1 MAQTYSQVQALELER
16 VSKKLPVLFERA
28 STFYSQVAK
37 NAQVEKV
44 SNRDMRVPMEIRP
57 GGRPGHFDPDGGDL
71 GRGDSG
77 TYDKALVGVAHLKYA
92 VEFTKKGK
100 WGTDSDAKAIRNSV
114 RDTVAKSLASFRR
127 FNDALCMQGGNGVL
141 GTISGIA
148 SNTYTLNTDG
158 FGAKLL
164 QFGQYV
170 NIYDTTLA
178 TNRTSGGE
186 KYIVGLD
193 LAAKTITVDSAVG
206 GVVIGD
212 KVVVSGVS
220 GASPVSLL
228 GVPYHISDAS
238 TGTWLGYNRA
248 NFPEI
253 RSSSVDAASSALSLT
268 HARLLMNR
276 IGDRV
281 GADNEYLTGMEAWMH
296 PAQDHAHENLAQLY
310 MNIQKQAKE
319 ENVNLYFGSGKQLA
333 GATAKVSFA
342 WNQFRID
349 FFNRKNFGRAEMYPM
364 DFYKSEDGRV
374 YFELRGTSGGVATA
388 DIFYYVVGHQLFLM
402 NPAATGYIKNLT
414 VPAGY

>member
-1 MAQTYSQVQALELER
+1 MPQVYSQVAALELER
-16 VSKKLPVLFERA
+16 VSKKLPVLFERD
-28 STFYSQVAK
+28 STFYSQIAK
-37 NAQVEKV
+37 GSAEKV
-44 SNRDMRVPMEIRP
+44 SNREMRVPMEIRP

-71 GRGDSG
+71 GRGDAS
-77 TYDKALVGVAHLKYA
+77 TYDRALVSVAHLKYA

-100 WGTDSDAKAIRNSV
+100 WGTDSDAKAIKSSV
-114 RDTVAKSLASFRR
+114 RDTVAKSMASFRR
-127 FNDALCMQGGNGVL
+127 FNDALFMQNGNGVL
-141 GTISGIA
+141 GTISAIA
-148 SNTYTLNTDG
+148 SQTYTLNSDG

-193 LAAKTITVDSAVG
+193 LAAKTITVDSAVA
-206 GVVIGD
+206 GVTVGD

-220 GASPVSLL
+220 GASPASIF

-248 NFPEI
+248 NFPEV
-253 RSSSVDAASSALSLT
+253 RANSVDAASSALSLNQ
-268 HARLLMNR
+268 ARLLMNK
-276 IGDRV
+276 IGDRL
-281 GADNEYLTGMEAWMH
+281 GSDNEYMSGIQAWMH

-319 ENVNLYFGSGKQLA
+319 ENVNLYFGKGKQLA
-333 GATAKVSFA
+333 GADAKVSFA

-349 FFNRKNFGRAEMYPM
+349 FFNPKVFGRAEMYPM
-364 DFYKSEDGRV
+364 DFYKSEDGRTM
-374 YFELRGTSGGVATA
+374 FEIRGSSGGIATA
-388 DIFYYVVGHQLFLM
+388 DIFYYIVGHQLFCY
-402 NPAATGYIKNLT
+402 NPAATGFIKNLT
-414 VPAGY
+414 VPSGY